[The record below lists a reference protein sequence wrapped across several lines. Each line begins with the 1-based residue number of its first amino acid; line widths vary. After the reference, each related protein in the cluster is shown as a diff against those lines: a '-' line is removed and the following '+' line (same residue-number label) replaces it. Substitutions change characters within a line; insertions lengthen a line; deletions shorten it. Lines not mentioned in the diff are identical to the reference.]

1 MNVIYDRIK
10 KGFNARSCLSGS
22 WWVDSGIVGDTACSI
37 LGKQSG
43 GTHRVDGPII
53 QIKSYT
59 NPLYR

>member
-10 KGFNARSCLSGS
+10 KGFNACSCLSGS
-22 WWVDSGIVGDTACSI
+22 WWVDSGVVATQHAAFLESRVG
-37 LGKQSG
+37 G
-43 GTHRVDGPII
+43 HGPII